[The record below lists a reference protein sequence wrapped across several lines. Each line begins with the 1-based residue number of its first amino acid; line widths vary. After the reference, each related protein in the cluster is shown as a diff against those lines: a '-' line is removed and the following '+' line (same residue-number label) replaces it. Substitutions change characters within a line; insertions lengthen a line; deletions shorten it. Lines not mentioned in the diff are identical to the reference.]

1 MEKSKVNKIGI
12 LIRLDEYSKLRLVR
26 GYDRYVVTKEMKC
39 RIWQSMYTKEYFNP
53 PINTWE

>member
-39 RIWQSMYTKEYFNP
+39 RI
-53 PINTWE
+53 